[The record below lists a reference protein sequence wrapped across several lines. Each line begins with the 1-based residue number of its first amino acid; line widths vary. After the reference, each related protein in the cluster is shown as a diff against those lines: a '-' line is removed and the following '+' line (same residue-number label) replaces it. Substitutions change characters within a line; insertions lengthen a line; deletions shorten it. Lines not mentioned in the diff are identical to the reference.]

1 MAVVARADG
10 GDQIFAPLN
19 SHLSLGCC
27 PGVVA
32 SNNPTTMF
40 MFIEGSTCFGYSQ

>member
-19 SHLSLGCC
+19 LSLGCC

-32 SNNPTTMF
+32 SSNPTTMF
-40 MFIEGSTCFGYSQ
+40 MFIEGSTCFGYIQ